1 MEIVQHRQTVRRMSA
16 MLFLFIINFCVQS
29 FSVFLDIT
37 FATSQAYEG
46 KEHPNTDALFT
57 YLNMLVYKVFLIKCY
72 LKAIVTKGFGIE
84 VHKDLLI

>member
-1 MEIVQHRQTVRRMSA
+1 
-16 MLFLFIINFCVQS
+16 MLFLFMINFCVRS

-46 KEHPNTDALFT
+46 KERPNTDALFA
-57 YLNMLVYKVFLIKCY
+57 YLMLVYKVFLIKCY

-84 VHKDLLI
+84 GHEDLLI